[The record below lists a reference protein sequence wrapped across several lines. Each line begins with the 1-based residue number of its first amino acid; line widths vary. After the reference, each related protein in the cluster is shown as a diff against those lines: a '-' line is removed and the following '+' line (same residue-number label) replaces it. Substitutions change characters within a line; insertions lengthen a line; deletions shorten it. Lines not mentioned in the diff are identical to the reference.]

1 MEELDWSNKMT
12 IVSNNWMNAIKK
24 PIDGRYYFSGFFCVQ
39 TLVHNFYGL
48 RFGFLQKNSIYPHL
62 LEKDGGN
69 PASFGKKVGVKVET
83 LKVTN

>member
-1 MEELDWSNKMT
+1 MPLKNQLT
-12 IVSNNWMNAIKK
+12 VAI
-24 PIDGRYYFSGFFCVQ
+24 ILAAFFCSQ

-48 RFGFLQKNSIYPHL
+48 RFGFLQKNSIHPHL